1 MVIRWL
7 FWPVNFVDIKSYSR
21 WVLNQHK
28 HSLAATSRPT
38 PPLSFGAHFRTIIR
52 QNDSCLAEI
61 EPGNLLAELMIDE
74 AITSDFDGLSFM
86 VRKCG
91 GLLTGAAE
99 WSFGSPKEMKQM
111 CLCCISCHDSGLW
124 SGGFPPAD

>member
-1 MVIRWL
+1 MKLLPQILMVYHSWL
-7 FWPVNFVDIKSYSR
+7 VS
-21 WVLNQHK
+21 
-28 HSLAATSRPT
+28 T
-38 PPLSFGAHFRTIIR
+38 
-52 QNDSCLAEI
+52 
-61 EPGNLLAELMIDE
+61 
-74 AITSDFDGLSFM
+74 
-86 VRKCG
+86 CG